1 MTRSGRPPRHLD
13 HDAVGSPLASLPGLD
28 RGPAGW
34 RVLLIVG
41 STAANCPRG
50 QVMAWAAVD
59 MLARFNDV
67 ISELDVQCADAAVLV
82 WLPDLSPQGRPA
94 APACSL
100 AAALAR
106 LAAAVFGSADDGA
119 VRVQVTT
126 CPPHNTT
133 CPPDNEHVPTASDA
147 AAGMDPASISPR
159 TLTLVLGIPG
169 ADVRGRA
176 RPGDQTWLVTA
187 DNWTMCVATLSGLS
201 QAGECLPRLDAP
213 GTVTLAAWLAACVAA
228 GEVFKHIGDLD
239 PQRGSRPDVISANL
253 WTLSGGPGAAHC
265 AGPQGPRDAPVIPP
279 HYLAGAG
286 AVAEAYLAAL
296 ATSAACTQIAVL
308 DDDFISGKNLNRHL
322 LAGPADLEH
331 PKAVLAARR
340 LDGSAVRVW
349 PLPQRWQD
357 FVTTQHAERGA
368 RPDELAADES
378 QLRLRLA
385 VSAVDRNDART
396 SIAALRPD
404 LVIGGSTNG
413 LSAEVSRYE
422 AGGPWQCLACAN
434 PPEITMSLEEAA
446 DELRRMSQAELD
458 TVIRDHGLDGVAV
471 RAYLCDPECGSLGER
486 DVGRFR
492 SAGPRPDWSVAFV
505 SAASGVLTA
514 ARMIKEN
521 TGDAAEHAAMAAA
534 GDTIRL
540 SFLSSR
546 LYRTAHRRR
555 PGCPHCS

>member
-13 HDAVGSPLASLPGLD
+13 HDAAGSPLASLPGLD

-34 RVLLIVG
+34 RVRLIVG
-41 STAANCPRG
+41 PAAASCPRG
-50 QVMAWAAVD
+50 QVLAWAAVN
-59 MLARFNDV
+59 MLARCTDV
-67 ISELDVQCADAAVLV
+67 ISELDVHCAAAAVLA
-82 WLPDLSPQGRPA
+82 WLPDLSPPGGPGVPA
-94 APACSL
+94 APARSL
-100 AAALAR
+100 PAALCR
-106 LAAAVFGSADDGA
+106 LAVAVFDPADDSA
-119 VRVQVTT
+119 VRVQVTA
-126 CPPHNTT
+126 CPPG
-133 CPPDNEHVPTASDA
+133 EGQALAAPTEF
-147 AAGMDPASISPR
+147 AGRDPASRGNPG
-159 TLTLVLGIPG
+159 TLTLVLGVPG
-169 ADVRGRA
+169 AA
-176 RPGDQTWLVTA
+176 AHESAWPGDRTWLVTA

-201 QAGECLPRLDAP
+201 QAGERLPHLDAP
-213 GTVTLAAWLAACVAA
+213 GTVTLAAWLAACVAV

-279 HYLAGAG
+279 HYLVGAG

-296 ATSAACTQIAVL
+296 ATSATRAQIAVL
-308 DDDFISGKNLNRHL
+308 DDDFISDKNLNRHL

-331 PKAVLAARR
+331 PKAALAARR
-340 LDGSAVRVW
+340 LDGSTVKVW

-357 FVTTQHAERGA
+357 FVATQHAERGA
-368 RPDELAADES
+368 RPDELAADDD

-385 VSAVDRNDART
+385 VSAVDRNDARM
-396 SIAALRPD
+396 SIAALCPD
-404 LVIGGSTNG
+404 MVIGGSTNG

-434 PPEITMSLEEAA
+434 PPETTMSLEEAA

-458 TVIRDHGLDGVAV
+458 TVILDHGLDGDAV
-471 RAYLCDPECGSLGER
+471 RAYLRSPECGSLGER

-492 SAGPRPDWSVAFV
+492 SVGPRPDWSVAFV

-514 ARMIKEN
+514 ARMIKEIA
-521 TGDAAEHAAMAAA
+521 GDDAERAAMAAA

-546 LYRTAHRRR
+546 LFRTAHRRR
-555 PGCPHCS
+555 PGCPYCS